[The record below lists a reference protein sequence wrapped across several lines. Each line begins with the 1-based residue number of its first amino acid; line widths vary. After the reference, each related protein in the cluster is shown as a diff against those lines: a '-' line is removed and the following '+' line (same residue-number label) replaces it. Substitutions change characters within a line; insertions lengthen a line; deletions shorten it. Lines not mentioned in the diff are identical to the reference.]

1 MATMILILVTIN
13 FLFRETLEN
22 FFFAEKERIIE
33 VDENLPN
40 FFNTLKLSDKDWFV
54 KESNYLKNK
63 YQFTFANKIVV
74 DRMDKIGMP

>member
-1 MATMILILVTIN
+1 MILVLVTIKI
-13 FLFRETLEN
+13 FFKETLEN

-40 FFNTLKLSDKDWFV
+40 FFNAIKVSDADWFV

-74 DRMDKIGMP
+74 DRMDKIRMP